1 MATNTGTTQSFSG
14 PGVVQSDPTQTCWEF
29 LPSDGSPLM
38 TLLNPCSSLST
49 GEKIFMQ
56 ATVKGT
62 RTCSN
67 LDWDWDNIV
76 GPNGEAVVSS
86 GNVSE

>member
-14 PGVVQSDPTQTCWEF
+14 PGVVASDPTQTCWEF
-29 LPSDGSPLM
+29 IPKDGSPLM
-38 TLLNPCSSLST
+38 TLLNPCNSISV
-49 GEKIFMQ
+49 GENIVVQ

-67 LDWDWDNIV
+67 LDWVWANIIA
-76 GPNGEAVVSS
+76 PNGEVVVSS
-86 GNVSE
+86 GDASE